1 VVAAVVVAGHG
12 NESSLHSQ
20 VKEWYAC
27 AGDRFEVE
35 VDGFIV
41 DIVRGDLLI
50 EVQTGNF
57 SSIREKLR
65 SLVGNHRVRLV
76 YPVAERKWIARV
88 DRLGGSVVSR
98 RRSPK
103 TGRLVDVFDELVSI
117 PRLGGDGNFMLEVLL
132 IEEEEVR
139 CDDGRGSWRRRGVSI
154 RDHRLL
160 RVVDSVLFSSRKDYL
175 RFLPGG
181 LVEPFTSRQ
190 LSEASGFS
198 LRLARRVTYV
208 LRRMGALRVVGKE
221 GRAWRYAVSVS
232 AQ

>member
-1 VVAAVVVAGHG
+1 MVAALVVAGHG

-20 VKEWYAC
+20 VKEWYGR
-27 AGDRFEVE
+27 AGDQFEVE

-41 DIVRGDLLI
+41 DIVRGNLLI

-65 SLVGNHRVRLV
+65 SLVENHRVRLV

-88 DRLGGSVVSR
+88 NRLGGSVVSR

-103 TGRLVDVFDELVSI
+103 KGRLVDVFDELVSI

-154 RDHRLL
+154 KDHRLL
-160 RVVDSVLFSSRKDYL
+160 KVVDSVLFSSRKDYL
-175 RFLPGG
+175 RFLPSG
-181 LVEPFTSRQ
+181 LTEPFTSRQ

-198 LRLARRVTYV
+198 LRLARRITYV

-221 GRAWRYAVSVS
+221 GQAWRYTVSVS
-232 AQ
+232 AR

>member
-1 VVAAVVVAGHG
+1 
-12 NESSLHSQ
+12 LHSQ
-20 VKEWYAC
+20 VKEWYARD
-27 AGDRFEVE
+27 GDRFEVE

-41 DIVRGDLLI
+41 DIIRGDLLI

-65 SLVGNHRVRLV
+65 SLVENHCVRLV

-88 DRLGGSVVSR
+88 DKLGGSVVSR

-103 TGRLVDVFDELVSI
+103 TGRLVDMFDELVSI

-154 RDHRLL
+154 KDHRLL
-160 RVVDSVLFSSRKDYL
+160 KVVDSVLFSSRKDYL
-175 RFLPGG
+175 RFLPSD
-181 LVEPFTSRQ
+181 LAEPFTSRQ
-190 LSEASGFS
+190 LSEASGLS
-198 LRLARRVTYV
+198 LRLARRITYV

-221 GRAWRYAVSVS
+221 GQAWRYTVSVS

>member
-1 VVAAVVVAGHG
+1 LVVAGHG

-20 VKEWYAC
+20 VKEWYAR

-65 SLVGNHRVRLV
+65 SLVMNHRVRLV

-88 DRLGGSVVSR
+88 ERLGGSVVSR

-103 TGRLVDVFDELVSI
+103 VGRVVDVFDELVNV
-117 PRLGGDGNFMLEVLL
+117 PRLGGDGNFELEVLSV
-132 IEEEEVR
+132 EEEEVR

-154 RDHRLL
+154 KDHKLL
-160 RVVDSVLFSSRKDYL
+160 NVIGSVQFSQKQDYL
-175 RFLPGG
+175 RFLPSG
-181 LVEPFTSRQ
+181 LAEPFTSRQ
-190 LSEASGFS
+190 LSEASGLP
-198 LRLARRVTYV
+198 LRLARRMSYV

-221 GRAWRYAVSVS
+221 GQAWRYIASV
-232 AQ
+232 